1 MLFENIVLCCGT
13 VFEHYKVVLTRRMK
27 RNTYK
32 GEKITLFL
40 GLRLEN
46 LKFHEFYSQIGDFLT
61 LVLTG
66 CIMRSGFRIAKVN

>member
-1 MLFENIVLCCGT
+1 MLFESIILCCGT

-46 LKFHEFYSQIGDFLT
+46 LKFHEFHSQIRDFLT

-66 CIMRSGFRIAKVN
+66 CIMRSGFRIANVN